1 MLNKNRVSWQGLQRT
16 LPTENL
22 DDPRLILDTF
32 LSSLNLAEFYG
43 GHLV

>member
-1 MLNKNRVSWQGLQRT
+1 MKRY
-16 LPTENL
+16 PTENL